1 MIKKFK
7 YDSHEEWL
15 ALRHEYIGGSE
26 AGAILGMN
34 PYKSAYTLWAE
45 KTGRIQE
52 FTGNITTKTGAYLE
66 DFVARLFEEESG
78 KKVKRC
84 NAMMVND
91 RYPFAEANVDRLVM
105 GEKSLLEIKTTNSL
119 PNMKRLRSGE
129 FPDTWYAQCTHYLA
143 VTELEKAY
151 LAVLVNC
158 REFYIFELEREEAEI
173 EALMRAEE
181 DFWNLVKTNTPP
193 AVDGASST
201 TDTIGT
207 LYPESNDSQISLT
220 AYDGEL
226 RQYMELGSRIKALKA
241 EQDEIGNRVKAYMG
255 EAAKGD
261 SGEFKVSWVSSVR
274 KSFDAKAFSSSRP
287 DIDLSPYYK
296 ETKTRTFKVT
306 ERK

>member
-15 ALRHEYIGGSE
+15 ALRHGYIGGSE

-45 KTGRIQE
+45 KTGMVQE
-52 FTGNITTKTGAYLE
+52 FAGNIVTKTGAYLE

-91 RYPFAEANVDRLVM
+91 RYPFAEANVDRLVV
-105 GEKSLLEIKTTNSL
+105 GEKSLLEIKTTNSF
-119 PNMKRLRSGE
+119 PNMKKLRGGE

-158 REFYIFELEREEAEI
+158 REFYIFELERDEAEI
-173 EALMRAEE
+173 EALMKAEA
-181 DFWNLVKTNTPP
+181 DFWELVKNGTPP
-193 AVDGASST
+193 VVDGEAST
-201 TDTIGT
+201 AETIGT

-226 RQYMELGSRIKALKA
+226 RQYMELGSQIKALKA

-255 EAAKGD
+255 EAGKG
-261 SGEFKVSWVSSVR
+261 SSNGFCVSWISSVR
-274 KSFDAKAFSSSRP
+274 RSFDAKAFATSRP
-287 DIDLSPYYK
+287 DEDLSPYYR